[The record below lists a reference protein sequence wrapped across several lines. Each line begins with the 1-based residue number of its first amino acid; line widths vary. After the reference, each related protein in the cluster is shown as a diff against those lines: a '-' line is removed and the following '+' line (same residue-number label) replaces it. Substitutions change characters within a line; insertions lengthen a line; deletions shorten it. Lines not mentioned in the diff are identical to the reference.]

1 LIYDQPSTNY
11 DGGNYS
17 DGKSRNDGTLSYAN
31 SKFGTGET
39 VSGSVNRRTD
49 TTMTKR
55 KNTKGQTT
63 IYKT

>member
-17 DGKSRNDGTLSYAN
+17 DGKSRNDDTLSYAK

-39 VSGSVNRRTD
+39 VQQNKNKYRNKFSGVLD
-49 TTMTKR
+49 H
-55 KNTKGQTT
+55 
-63 IYKT
+63 

>member
-17 DGKSRNDGTLSYAN
+17 DGKSRNDDTLSYAN

-39 VSGSVNRRTD
+39 VQQNKNKYRNKFSGVLD
-49 TTMTKR
+49 H
-55 KNTKGQTT
+55 
-63 IYKT
+63 